1 MAVSRAFGDTQ
12 FKEPAYNP
20 VIAVPDLVSEVITP
34 MTEFGIVATDGLWDV
49 VAPQLAVNFV
59 RKKLSKRA
67 DLQECSRELVQE
79 AVARGS
85 VDNITVLL
93 MTFHMHDKDKD
104 KDKDKEKEKEKEKEK
119 VPPRRPGP
127 PPIRESKESKE

>member
-49 VAPQLAVNFV
+49 VAPQLAVNLV

-93 MTFHMHDKDKD
+93 MTFHMHDKEKEKD
-104 KDKDKEKEKEKEKEK
+104 KDKDNKDKEK

-127 PPIRESKESKE
+127 PPVRESKE